1 MVDTN
6 YMVLAELK
14 EKITSYNPNSNWEAI
29 VKTYEF
35 AREAHDGQFRH
46 SGEAYIVHPLS
57 VALILTSIEA
67 DDDTIMAGLLH
78 DVVEDTSITT
88 EDIENNFGKTVALL
102 TDGVTKLSK
111 LDGRS
116 KSEQKMENMRKMFFA
131 MATDIRVIIIKLA
144 DRLHN
149 MRTLGYH
156 SSEAKRR
163 AIAQETLDIYVPL
176 ANRLGIFQFKWE
188 LEDLSLKTLEPS
200 KYKRLVEEIAVT
212 REKRQEYIETVIDIL
227 RRKLE
232 ETGIKA
238 EIYGR
243 PKNFYSIYNKMR
255 KQNKPLTEIY
265 DLLALRV
272 IVDDVSDCY
281 GVLGIVHSLWTPMPG
296 RFKDYIAL
304 PKQNMYQSI
313 HTTIISPNGEP
324 LEIQIR
330 TKEMHHVAE
339 HGIAAHWQYKEG
351 LSYNGRA
358 AEKLNWLRQM
368 LDWQKE
374 VRDADEFMESVK
386 SDLFDDA
393 VYVFSPKGDVFELP
407 KGSCPL
413 DFAYR
418 VHTEVGHRAVGAKIN
433 GRIVTFDNELHN
445 GDIVEIITSK
455 AGKPSR
461 DWLNIVKTPQAK
473 NRIRSWFRKE
483 QREELI
489 ARGKE
494 MYEHEVKRYGEAMA
508 PYLKGEKIMTIAKRY
523 KYNYIESLF
532 IALAENH
539 VTINGVINAIKD
551 EIRYVEPAEIPEV
564 KPFKEHKANSLGV
577 GVKGIDNLMIRF
589 GHCCNPLP
597 GDDIIG
603 YITKG
608 KGITVHRRDC
618 NSLQHGTDPARYIDV
633 FWEEGNDSRFQ
644 AEIEVYAQDR
654 DRLTTDVM
662 TAIADTKSTINS
674 VYGRSAKNGMAHVNV
689 KIEVKSNDH
698 LDFIINKLRKI
709 RGVSRV
715 RRVIHGKHQ
724 ED

>member
-1 MVDTN
+1 MVDN
-6 YMVLAELK
+6 NAMILSELK
-14 EKITSYNPNSNWEAI
+14 EKVMSYNPNCNWEAI
-29 VKTYEF
+29 ARAYEY

-46 SGEAYIVHPLS
+46 SGEAYIIHPLS
-57 VALILTSIEA
+57 VAVILTSIEA
-67 DDDTIMAGLLH
+67 DDATIMAGLLH
-78 DVVEDTSITT
+78 DVVEDTAITAK
-88 EDIENNFGKTVALL
+88 DIEENFGKTVAIL

-111 LDGRS
+111 LDGRT

-212 REKRQEYIETVIDIL
+212 REKRQEYIEAVIDIL
-227 RRKLE
+227 RRKLQD
-232 ETGIKA
+232 TGIKA

-255 KQNKPLTEIY
+255 QQNKPLTEIY

-272 IVDDVSDCY
+272 IVDDVSACY

-351 LSYNGRA
+351 NDSNSKA

-374 VRDADEFMESVK
+374 VRDADEFMESIK

-393 VYVFSPKGDVFELP
+393 VYVFTPKGDVFELP

-461 DWLNIVKTPQAK
+461 DWLSIVKTPQAK

-489 ARGKE
+489 ARGKDL
-494 MYEHEVKRYGEAMA
+494 YEHEIKRYGTTMA
-508 PYLKGEKIMTIAKRY
+508 PYLKGEKIMGIAKRY
-523 KYNYIESLF
+523 KYNYIESFF

-539 VTINGVINAIKD
+539 ININGVINAIKD
-551 EIRYVEPAEIPEV
+551 EIRYEEPPEVPEV
-564 KPFKEHKANSLGV
+564 KPFKEQRSNSLGV
-577 GVKGIDNLMIRF
+577 SVKDVDNIMIRF
-589 GHCCNPLP
+589 GRCCNPLP
-597 GDDIIG
+597 GDEIIG

-608 KGITVHRRDC
+608 KGITVHRKDC
-618 NSLQHGTDPARYIDV
+618 NSLKHGVDEARFIEV
-633 FWEEGNDSRFQ
+633 FWAESTDSRFQ

-662 TAIADTKSTINS
+662 TAISDTKSGINS
-674 VYGRSAKNGMAHVNV
+674 VFGRSGKNGMAHVNV
-689 KIEVKSNDH
+689 KIEVKSNEH
-698 LDFIINKLRKI
+698 LEFIINKLRKL

-724 ED
+724 EE